1 MILSS
6 GGCKVSWALRGGTG
20 NAALASAFGRLA
32 GGIQTANPPTD
43 NGDLQKSF
51 FNHRRPSPERK
62 SNFSLRLGHAELC
75 GFHRGDGGCVGCVT
89 IVSMVTIFLTPGVS
103 LKYRHDRHHRHG
115 EGWMRRRDTILPEW
129 VRAFW

>member
-20 NAALASAFGRLA
+20 NAALASADRRLA

-43 NGDLQKSF
+43 NGDFQKSF
-51 FNHRRPSPERK
+51 FTHRRPSPERK
-62 SNFSLRLGHAELC
+62 SKFSLRLVHAELC
-75 GFHRGDGGCVGCVT
+75 GFIVGTGDARGCVT
-89 IVSMVTIFLTPGVS
+89 IVSMVTIFLTPVVS

-115 EGWMRRRDTILPEW
+115 EGWMRLRETILPEW

>member
-20 NAALASAFGRLA
+20 GAALASASGRLA

-51 FNHRRPSPERK
+51 SITAVRRLRE
-62 SNFSLRLGHAELC
+62 NQNSLSGLSTLNSADFIVGT
-75 GFHRGDGGCVGCVT
+75 GDAWG
-89 IVSMVTIFLTPGVS
+89 
-103 LKYRHDRHHRHG
+103 
-115 EGWMRRRDTILPEW
+115 
-129 VRAFW
+129 A